1 MLHIRPSAFHK
12 RRPYNLVAHERS
24 KAEEKAFFSGG
35 AITYVEMRGLGDLI
49 RDINGWDKKVLE
61 NIRAHTKIAGLNGK
75 PADQAYTRQ
84 ELVDV
89 SRLIPQQWLDEG
101 AAVGTAAQC
110 ADQLM
115 AFLDAGADDIL
126 LHGSAPQDMGPLTP
140 ELKRALAARG
150 DR

>member
-1 MLHIRPSAFHK
+1 MCALPI
-12 RRPYNLVAHERS
+12 
-24 KAEEKAFFSGG
+24 
-35 AITYVEMRGLGDLI
+35 
-49 RDINGWDKKVLE
+49 WE
-61 NIRAHTKIAGLNGK
+61 NIRSHPKIAGLNGK

-115 AFLDAGADDIL
+115 AFLDAGADEIL
-126 LHGSAPQDMGPLTP
+126 LHGSAPKDMGPLTT

-150 DR
+150 DKIGRAHV